1 VEQSDVFVA
10 LGAQAARDTAGRR
23 AFAIDLREGDHW
35 VQLAGFFTRSDAR
48 AALVNA
54 VRAGV
59 DPEGLRVRK
68 RRAERSR

>member
-1 VEQSDVFVA
+1 
-10 LGAQAARDTAGRR
+10 
-23 AFAIDLREGDHW
+23 
-35 VQLAGFFTRSDAR
+35 VQLAGFLTRSDAR